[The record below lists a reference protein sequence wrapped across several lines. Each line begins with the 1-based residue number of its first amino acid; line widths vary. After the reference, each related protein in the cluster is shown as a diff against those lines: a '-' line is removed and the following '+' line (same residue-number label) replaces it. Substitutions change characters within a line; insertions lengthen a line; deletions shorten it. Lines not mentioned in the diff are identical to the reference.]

1 LKRGKY
7 LMEVFEKVM
16 LGPLKLKNRLFS
28 APVKTG
34 YGQSVTD
41 RHVAYYS
48 SIANGGVSLAYVEPI
63 AVLPN
68 GREHPKQLRLDC
80 DDFIPSVAKI
90 IETIHEGGALACVH
104 LNHAGRAA
112 NPKVTGG
119 VVISSSESKCPV
131 TGATARA
138 ITKEEISE
146 MVNAFKENALRAK
159 KAGADAIEIQMG
171 HGYIVSQF
179 YSKDINHRDD
189 EYADPLRFASEVLDA
204 VKEAELPIIIRV
216 SGDEMYEGGLHAE
229 DLRDLLNLVEEKG
242 VVAVHVG
249 MGNACNSPAFYY
261 HHMFVPKEIQED
273 SIKKIHAM
281 TNLPVIAVGR
291 FGDPERIQKALFE
304 GWADF
309 FALGRP
315 LVADPEFPNKF
326 QSGREDEITYC
337 GGCVQGCLAKVKSG
351 EGLGCIVN
359 PKVGWPSKIEK
370 SSKKKRIAIFGGG
383 PAGLEAALVLKER
396 GYEVKIF
403 EKSDKLGGAA
413 NLAYKA
419 FGKETMEKPIDSLI
433 NDVLRSSEISV
444 EYGSD
449 YESVE
454 TGDFDE
460 VLYAVGSSPIKLNIP
475 GGENI
480 LQITGHDYFSNPDV
494 LKDKNNILIVGGGM
508 IGVEAADHL
517 VNNGKSVTVVEMLSD
532 IARDMEPI
540 TRTLTLKR
548 LRDKNV
554 EVLTDTK
561 LERFENGQAVCSN
574 ENGEISIGTFDAI
587 IFTVGVKPNPSP
599 EGTYKIGD
607 ADHPG
612 QIYDAVHSGFEAGLK
627 L

>member
-1 LKRGKY
+1 
-7 LMEVFEKVM
+7 MEIFEKVK
-16 LGPLKLKNRLFS
+16 LGPLELKNRLFS

-34 YGQSVTD
+34 YGQSVTE
-41 RHVAYYS
+41 RHIAYYS

-90 IETIHEGGALACVH
+90 IETIHKGGALACVH

-112 NPKVTGG
+112 NPKVTNG
-119 VVISSSESKCPV
+119 VVLSSSETMCPV
-131 TGATARA
+131 TGAKSTAM
-138 ITKEEISE
+138 TKEEVSE
-146 MVNAFKENALRAK
+146 MINAFKENARRAK
-159 KAGADAIEIQMG
+159 EAGADVLEIQMG

-179 YSKDINHRDD
+179 YSKNINHRND
-189 EYADPLRFASEVLDA
+189 EYGEPLKFANDILDA
-204 VKEAELPIIIRV
+204 VKEVDLPVIIRV

-229 DLRDLLNLVEEKG
+229 DLKDLLKLAEEKD
-242 VVAVHVG
+242 VIAVHVG

-261 HHMFVPKEIQED
+261 HHMFVPKQIQED
-273 SIKKIHAM
+273 SIKKIR
-281 TNLPVIAVGR
+281 NLTTLPIIAVGR
-291 FGDPERIQKALFE
+291 FGDPERIQKALSE

-315 LVADPEFPNKF
+315 LVADPEFPKKL
-326 QSGREDEITYC
+326 QAGKSDEITYC

-370 SSKKKRIAIFGGG
+370 SSKKKRVAIFGGG
-383 PAGLEAALVLKER
+383 PAGLQAALTLNER

-419 FGKETMEKPIDSLI
+419 FGKETMKKPIDSLI
-433 NDVLRSSEISV
+433 NNVLRSNIDV
-444 EYGSD
+444 EYNTD
-449 YESVE
+449 YESVKV
-454 TGDFDE
+454 DNFDE
-460 VLYAVGSSPIKLNIP
+460 VLFAVGSSPIKLKIP
-475 GGENI
+475 GSENI
-480 LQITGHDYFSNPDV
+480 LQITGHDYFTNPDV
-494 LKDKNNILIVGGGM
+494 LKDKNSILIVGGGM

-517 VNNGKSVTVVEMLSD
+517 VNEGKSVTIVEMLSD

-548 LRDKNV
+548 LKDKNV
-554 EVLTDTK
+554 KVLVDTK
-561 LERFENGQAVCSN
+561 LEKFENDHAICSTK
-574 ENGEISIGTFDAI
+574 NGEKDIGVFDAI
-587 IFTVGVKPNPSP
+587 IFTVGVRPNSSP
-599 EGTYKIGD
+599 DGALKIGD

-627 L
+627 I